1 MIKPYEYYTAYITN
15 FFPSRSVFSP
25 SLATASARPAG
36 VMSPLTTAGRAPLC
50 PCTTVTAQA
59 TALLSNEALTS
70 ARLFTQAQE
79 TLAQCQHVAWDG
91 PAAAQFKRVCV
102 SIQQQAADG
111 ETQTRNLINEIHQW
125 T

>member
-1 MIKPYEYYTAYITN
+1 MIKPHEYYTAYITN

-25 SLATASARPAG
+25 SLTAASARPAG

-59 TALLSNEALTS
+59 ISQLSNEALAS

-79 TLAQCQHVAWDG
+79 TLVQCQHIAWDG
-91 PAAAQFKRVCV
+91 PAAAQFKRICTA
-102 SIQQQAADG
+102 IQQQAADG